1 MLRPLP
7 RAFFDRPTLEVA
19 RDLLGQLL
27 VYESPDD
34 GRLAGRIVETEGY
47 RADDPAMHGW
57 KATFGGDG
65 RVQPV
70 GRAADLF
77 AAPGTAYVY
86 KIYYVHWLLNVVTE
100 PEGEAG
106 AVLIR
111 AIEPVEGEEAMT
123 ENRPPSV
130 RRRRDLTNGPGK
142 LTQALGIA
150 EAPEATQSRFHGA
163 DLTAPPLYFAEGEPV
178 EDARVEVTSRI
189 GISRG
194 IDLDYR
200 FVVADSPF
208 VSPGVPSALRRAQKA
223 GRAGTASARR
233 RR

>member
-1 MLRPLP
+1 MTPLP
-7 RAFFDRPTLEVA
+7 RAFFARPTLQVA
-19 RDLLGQLL
+19 RDLLGALL

-57 KATFGGDG
+57 KATFGDDG
-65 RVQPV
+65 RVRRE

-86 KIYYVHWLLNVVTE
+86 KIYYTHWLLNVVTE

-111 AIEPVEGEEAMT
+111 AVEPVEGEEAMT
-123 ENRPPSV
+123 ANRPASL

-142 LTQALGIA
+142 LTQAFGIN
-150 EAPEATQSRFHGA
+150 EAPEATASRFHGA
-163 DLTAPPLYFAEGEPV
+163 DLTAPPLFFAEGEPV
-178 EDARVEVTSRI
+178 PDARVETTSRI

-208 VSPGVPSALRRAQKA
+208 VSPGEPSAVRRARKTK
-223 GRAGTASARR
+223 RS
-233 RR
+233 